1 MDRFDM
7 SADEIVGESS
17 SPKCVRCS
25 SELGFDNV
33 FTTECG
39 GMKDTIPTGE
49 YAWHTENKHF
59 ASVEQAIRLHII
71 PTMLLEGV
79 DTASMEDYCKQGKEL
94 VDYLVEKLS

>member
-1 MDRFDM
+1 M
-7 SADEIVGESS
+7 SIEIILDEQWMVSVDNYHNHTPHRWKE
-17 SPKCVRCS
+17 VRKRA
-25 SELGFDNV
+25 EG
-33 FTTECG
+33 G

-79 DTASMEDYCKQGKEL
+79 DTASMEDYCKQAKEL
-94 VDYLVEKLS
+94 VDYFAEKLS